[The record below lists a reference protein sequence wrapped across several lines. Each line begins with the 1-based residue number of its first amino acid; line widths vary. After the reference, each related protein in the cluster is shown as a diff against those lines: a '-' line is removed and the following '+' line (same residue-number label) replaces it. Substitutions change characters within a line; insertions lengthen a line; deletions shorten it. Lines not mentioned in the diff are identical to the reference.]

1 VEQKIKIGTFDRPV
15 TIQSKTESQDSFGT
29 PTVVL
34 VTFCKLYASIVP
46 DSNSE
51 QFATERQTTFASYRV
66 QCHNKAGITQNMVL
80 YTNDTQ
86 ESFDI
91 KSILQVGRKQ
101 FIEMVVE
108 KIIT

>member
-1 VEQKIKIGTFDRPV
+1 
-15 TIQSKTESQDSFGT
+15 
-29 PTVVL
+29 
-34 VTFCKLYASIVP
+34 
-46 DSNSE
+46 
-51 QFATERQTTFASYRV
+51 
-66 QCHNKAGITQNMVL
+66 MVL